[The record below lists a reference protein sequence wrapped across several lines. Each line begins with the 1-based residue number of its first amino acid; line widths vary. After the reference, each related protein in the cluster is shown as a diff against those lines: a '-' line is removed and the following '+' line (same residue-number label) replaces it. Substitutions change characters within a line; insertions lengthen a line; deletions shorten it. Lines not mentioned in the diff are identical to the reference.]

1 MPGTDTFSE
10 TQTYEELVA
19 IHDAMQAYFDA
30 QVLGAEHEEM
40 LEKQRELGAL
50 IVTLSKQ
57 KISDV
62 SQALE
67 AQQTTL
73 DALTAD
79 AKKARDAIEA
89 KNAYIKHMANA
100 ISTLDRVI
108 KEVAKLV

>member
-1 MPGTDTFSE
+1 MPATDTFSE
-10 TQTYEELVA
+10 TQAYEELVA

-30 QVLGAEHEEM
+30 QVLGEEHEAM
-40 LEKQRELGAL
+40 LGKHRELGAL

-73 DALTAD
+73 EALTKD

-89 KNAYIKHMANA
+89 KSTYIKHMANA
-100 ISTLDRVI
+100 ISAIDRVL
-108 KEVAKLV
+108 KEVAKLI